1 MLGFWQLVALVS
13 VEKNDAKQR
22 RIMTQK
28 REKQEKNIRKCCKYR
43 RLTQVTFGCQGQ

>member
-22 RIMTQK
+22 KIMTQK
-28 REKQEKNIRKCCKYR
+28 REKQEKKM
-43 RLTQVTFGCQGQ
+43 L